1 MRVTGTGAA
10 VSLGESERTEM
21 RGPRE
26 GGALAFARQTERTAV
41 CLQHHLGKKKLAD
54 MHVDALERTHRIF
67 DLKHLPHGKRVIEIH
82 TYKRDKYCT
91 RDVTCEP

>member
-1 MRVTGTGAA
+1 MHTTGTGAA

-26 GGALAFARQTERTAV
+26 GGVLAFARQTERTAV
-41 CLQHHLGKKKLAD
+41 CLQHHVAEKKLAD
-54 MHVDALERTHRIF
+54 MHVYALESTHRIF
-67 DLKHLPHGKRVIEIH
+67 DLKRLPHGKRVREIR
-82 TYKRDKYCT
+82 TYKRDKYRA